1 MGEKDSQ
8 LCLLSV
14 TWRLER
20 NSEPKS
26 LNLAGG
32 ENYDVWPSR
41 RPPLSISL
49 STADDDQV
57 WFFFTSS
64 RSDHERGPF
73 MLPFPL
79 LSFLLR
85 QQREQN
91 RTTSGSVF
99 NEEGEGSHATD
110 RLLLAKIRTA
120 AAIFDNQLRR
130 LRARLLNGKP
140 NRKREKLHGSF
151 EQADGSLTFGNCTKT
166 LVVPRASEL
175 IPRCHSQTILRC
187 IGIAFML
194 SQGEKV
200 SFYFGTVLLGERVGK
215 ESQVKKVAL
224 CHCRCG
230 SGKKGG
236 WIARRPRT
244 K

>member
-26 LNLAGG
+26 LNLAG
-32 ENYDVWPSR
+32 ENYDVWPS

-85 QQREQN
+85 QQSRIEQLQDLFST
-91 RTTSGSVF
+91 RRARVPTRPTACFWPKFVPQQRFLTTS
-99 NEEGEGSHATD
+99 
-110 RLLLAKIRTA
+110 
-120 AAIFDNQLRR
+120 FD
-130 LRARLLNGKP
+130 
-140 NRKREKLHGSF
+140 
-151 EQADGSLTFGNCTKT
+151 DC
-166 LVVPRASEL
+166 
-175 IPRCHSQTILRC
+175 
-187 IGIAFML
+187 
-194 SQGEKV
+194 
-200 SFYFGTVLLGERVGK
+200 ERG
-215 ESQVKKVAL
+215 
-224 CHCRCG
+224 C
-230 SGKKGG
+230 
-236 WIARRPRT
+236 
-244 K
+244 

>member
-26 LNLAGG
+26 LNLAG
-32 ENYDVWPSR
+32 ENYDVWPS

-49 STADDDQV
+49 STADDDDQV

-85 QQREQN
+85 QQSRIEQLQDLFST
-91 RTTSGSVF
+91 RRARVPTRP
-99 NEEGEGSHATD
+99 TD

-151 EQADGSLTFGNCTKT
+151 FRTGGSLTFGNCTKT